1 MTSLRR
7 VITSPVAVVLSAVAA
22 ASAVTLAVTLT
33 GGTLRAEAAPGSRAG
48 SASPAVSSATVLHWG
63 AFVSVRDI
71 GDIRRSPVA
80 LTLPGRVAEIATSNS
95 TDYALLTNG
104 TVYAWGLGGS
114 GQLGNGRTRNSLRT
128 PVLVRFPPGVRIR
141 SIPIDVVPYDT
152 GLAVDTRGHV
162 WGWGGNQ
169 FGELCLGDHKMRTRP
184 VRLPFTAVTNVAGAG
199 GHALYEAHG
208 RVYACG
214 NNSVGELGNGS
225 RRSSARPVRVRL
237 RSSVRIRAL
246 VAAFANSGALL
257 ANGTYYDWGYNAQG
271 QLGIGTVGG
280 FSKLPVRVRLP
291 FGVRQVFE
299 GGSLLRN
306 GQTLALLTNGALYA
320 WGDGRQYQL
329 GTGNTLTQPS
339 PVRITPPSGVT
350 YRLIATGGA
359 TSYAIS
365 TKGQV
370 YAWGANGLGQVG
382 DSTTANAPRPV
393 LVASGATS
401 ISATAD
407 TVLVSLRVRS

>member
-1 MTSLRR
+1 MISILRVTR
-7 VITSPVAVVLSAVAA
+7 FPADGAFAAAAVAA
-22 ASAVTLAVTLT
+22 SLVLTLT
-33 GGTLRAEAAPGSRAG
+33 AATSPAEAAAGSQGGPG
-48 SASPAVSSATVLHWG
+48 SASPAVSSPTVLHWG
-63 AFVSVRDI
+63 AFGSARI
-71 GDIRRSPVA
+71 IADIRRSPVA

-104 TVYAWGLGGS
+104 TVYAWGLGNQ
-114 GQLGNGRTRNSLRT
+114 GQLGDGRRRSSFRT
-128 PVLVRFPPGVRIR
+128 PVLVRFPRGVRIR
-141 SIPIDVVPYDT
+141 SIPIDVMPYDM
-152 GLAVDTRGHV
+152 GLAVDTTGHV

-169 FGELCLGDHKMRTRP
+169 FGELCLGDHKMRIRP
-184 VRLPFTAVTNVAGAG
+184 VRLPFSDVTNVAGAG

-208 RVYACG
+208 RIYACG
-214 NNSVGELGNGS
+214 NNSVGELGNGKT
-225 RRSSARPVRVRL
+225 RSSARPVRVRL
-237 RSSVRIRAL
+237 SSRVRVRAL

-271 QLGIGTVGG
+271 QLGIGTTGG
-280 FSKLPVRVRLP
+280 FSTVPVRVRLP
-291 FGVRQVFE
+291 FGVRHVFQ

-306 GQTLALLTNGALYA
+306 GQTLALLSNGALYA

-329 GTGNTLTQPS
+329 GTGNTRTQPL
-339 PVRITPPSGVT
+339 PVRISPPPGVT

-365 TKGQV
+365 TTGRV

-382 DSTTANAPRPV
+382 DGTTTIAPRPV

-401 ISATAD
+401 VSATND
-407 TVLVSLRVRS
+407 TVLISLRLRR

>member
-1 MTSLRR
+1 M
-7 VITSPVAVVLSAVAA
+7 LSAVAA
-22 ASAVTLAVTLT
+22 AAAATLALTLT
-33 GGTLRAEAAPGSRAG
+33 GGTPRAEAALGSRAD
-48 SASPAVSSATVLHWG
+48 SAGPAVSSATVLHWG
-63 AFVSVRDI
+63 AFASARAVR
-71 GDIRRSPVA
+71 DIRRSPVA

-104 TVYAWGLGGS
+104 TVYAWGLGTN
-114 GQLGNGRTRNSLRT
+114 GQLGDGRTTNSFRT

-152 GLAVDTRGHV
+152 GLAVDTTGHV

-169 FGELCLGDHKMRTRP
+169 FGELCLGDHRMRTRP
-184 VRLPFTAVTNVAGAG
+184 VRLPFSAVTNVAGAG

-271 QLGIGTVGG
+271 QLGIGTIGG
-280 FSKLPVRVRLP
+280 FSTLPVRVRLP
-291 FGVRQVFE
+291 FRVRQVFQ

-329 GTGNTLTQPS
+329 GTGNTRTQPS
-339 PVRITPPSGVT
+339 PVRITPPRGVT

-365 TKGQV
+365 TKGRV

-382 DSTTANAPRPV
+382 NGTTTNAPRPV

-401 ISATAD
+401 VSATAD
-407 TVLVSLRVRS
+407 TVLVSLRIRR